1 MKILFSTGWMF
12 DVYDINKDN
21 SIDRKEMELIVK
33 AILKMNKK
41 SLAGDQTL
49 ETKIEELFEKLDDN
63 ENNKISRDEFVN
75 NCADN
80 IFLRDILIPKI

>member
-1 MKILFSTGWMF
+1 MF

-21 SIDRKEMELIVK
+21 SIDRKEMEQIVK

-41 SLAGDQTL
+41 SLTGDQTL

-80 IFLRDILIPKI
+80 IFLRDILVPKL